1 MGKSLPDKAA
11 GSEKTLVMDDDLAD
25 LQSGELEPLDLESA
39 YRQALQ
45 AVSGTDSLEFD
56 RWTASSDEA
65 NESGVA
71 DAPESATPPVPAT
84 GGRSRADVSSERVT
98 PRQILEAAL
107 FVGGIELSADRLAG
121 LLKGEYN
128 AKSVARLI
136 EGLNKRYEREQR
148 PYLVVQEENLFRLAL
163 REEFEPLRRRVYG
176 LGPKEVKLTQDAL
189 EILALVA
196 YRQPISR
203 EGIESLREGNA
214 GNVLR
219 QLVRR
224 QLIAVE
230 RQAEEAAYVTTRRFL
245 DVFGLASLEEMPR
258 AERLEFK

>member
-1 MGKSLPDKAA
+1 
-11 GSEKTLVMDDDLAD
+11 MDDDAVD
-25 LQSGELEPLDLESA
+25 LQPGELEPLDLESA
-39 YRQALQ
+39 YRQALR
-45 AVSGTDSLEFD
+45 AVSATDSLEFEG
-56 RWTASSDEA
+56 WGAETSTEEA
-65 NESGVA
+65 KRAE
-71 DAPESATPPVPAT
+71 PETGVPADGIAAVGPV
-84 GGRSRADVSSERVT
+84 GGRRATSDGSSERVS

-128 AKSVARLI
+128 ANSVARLI

-148 PYLVVQEENLFRLAL
+148 PYHIVREENLFRLAL

-224 QLIAVE
+224 QLVAVE
-230 RQAEEAAYVTTRRFL
+230 RAGEEAAYVTTRRFL